1 MGWKT
6 NKQELSARCFA
17 MHWRFV
23 AIALLSRFFPPLAL
37 QCIVALC
44 RFWCSENHRVEEDCS
59 AHIVNEWVERQMG
72 KWVNCMMLMLCGDCC
87 STENNLQFWQ
97 LPTCWNLDK
106 YIWLCSNKYQTDM
119 STKSWHFGQ
128 CKNNIIIVVFNHC
141 TSLWRECF
149 VLDILCF
156 WKYSDG
162 LLCKTLNFERNNNIL
177 RFKSSIFILV
187 T

>member
-72 KWVNCMMLMLCGDCC
+72 ELHDADALWRLLLYRK
-87 STENNLQFWQ
+87 QFAI
-97 LPTCWNLDK
+97 LTITCWNLDK

-128 CKNNIIIVVFNHC
+128 CKNNIIIVVFSHC
-141 TSLWRECF
+141 TSLGRECF